1 MLYVFHIAVAAQNF
15 DFIFDFDPFPFL
27 IGPKEGGKNS
37 SRKNLLWYKFIFG
50 LKLFK
55 AVWFLVFFLSYSLS

>member
-1 MLYVFHIAVAAQNF
+1 MLYVFHIAVAAQNL
-15 DFIFDFDPFPFL
+15 DFVFDFDPFPFL

-55 AVWFLVFFLSYSLS
+55 AV